1 MKERYYSID
10 IYKLIAAL
18 LIVSVHTVLFWNY
31 EEGTAQ
37 WYAAWMLMAVARNG
51 VPLFFMASAFLLYS
65 HQEDRSRSQTRR
77 LLTLYSTWCI
87 FTLPFI
93 LYTYYHLFSKEGYD
107 FLQLLTYFFK
117 QFFFI
122 GLCGGGWFVLSTI
135 WCIWIVKYLARK
147 SSVLLWGLSLFLYLL
162 SIMDSSYYFLLGQ
175 GMLFNEVRTFFG
187 SFCNFIPA
195 ALLFFVIGKTFA
207 EHKTWIPI
215 WKKHR
220 TKLYVAT
227 LLAIGMNVIELGWC
241 IQSGYVGSTLR
252 TDSTFSLPL
261 SACLLM
267 ATSFTFNLKPRRI
280 YRRLRNC
287 STMIYFIQFP
297 IIRILFAIGI
307 KSWTA
312 YLLTLVLGF
321 TFSLLIFFL
330 EKKFKQVNVL
340 Y

>member
-31 EEGTAQ
+31 EEGTVQ

-51 VPLFFMASAFLLYS
+51 VPLFFMASAFLLYG

-215 WKKHR
+215 WRKHR
-220 TKLYVAT
+220 TKLYV
-227 LLAIGMNVIELGWC
+227 E
-241 IQSGYVGSTLR
+241 
-252 TDSTFSLPL
+252 TF
-261 SACLLM
+261 A
-267 ATSFTFNLKPRRI
+267 
-280 YRRLRNC
+280 
-287 STMIYFIQFP
+287 Q
-297 IIRILFAIGI
+297 
-307 KSWTA
+307 
-312 YLLTLVLGF
+312 
-321 TFSLLIFFL
+321 
-330 EKKFKQVNVL
+330 
-340 Y
+340 

>member
-1 MKERYYSID
+1 
-10 IYKLIAAL
+10 
-18 LIVSVHTVLFWNY
+18 
-31 EEGTAQ
+31 
-37 WYAAWMLMAVARNG
+37 
-51 VPLFFMASAFLLYS
+51 
-65 HQEDRSRSQTRR
+65 
-77 LLTLYSTWCI
+77 
-87 FTLPFI
+87 
-93 LYTYYHLFSKEGYD
+93 
-107 FLQLLTYFFK
+107 
-117 QFFFI
+117 
-122 GLCGGGWFVLSTI
+122 
-135 WCIWIVKYLARK
+135 
-147 SSVLLWGLSLFLYLL
+147 
-162 SIMDSSYYFLLGQ
+162 MDSSYYFLLGQ
-175 GMLFNEVRTFFG
+175 GMFFNEVRTFFG

-267 ATSFTFNLKPRRI
+267 ATSLTFNLKPRQI

-307 KSWTA
+307 RSWTA

>member
-1 MKERYYSID
+1 VYLDRKIPCTE
-10 IYKLIAAL
+10 KLG
-18 LIVSVHTVLFWNY
+18 SV
-31 EEGTAQ
+31 
-37 WYAAWMLMAVARNG
+37 M
-51 VPLFFMASAFLLYS
+51 
-65 HQEDRSRSQTRR
+65 
-77 LLTLYSTWCI
+77 
-87 FTLPFI
+87 
-93 LYTYYHLFSKEGYD
+93 
-107 FLQLLTYFFK
+107 
-117 QFFFI
+117 
-122 GLCGGGWFVLSTI
+122 
-135 WCIWIVKYLARK
+135 
-147 SSVLLWGLSLFLYLL
+147 GLSLFLYLL

-175 GMLFNEVRTFFG
+175 GILFNEVRTFFG

-241 IQSGYVGSTLR
+241 IHSGYVGSTLR

-267 ATSFTFNLKPRRI
+267 ATSLTFNLKPRQI

-307 KSWTA
+307 RSWTA

>member
-147 SSVLLWGLSLFLYLL
+147 SSVLYGGFPCFSISFLSW
-162 SIMDSSYYFLLGQ
+162 IAPI
-175 GMLFNEVRTFFG
+175 TF
-187 SFCNFIPA
+187 
-195 ALLFFVIGKTFA
+195 
-207 EHKTWIPI
+207 
-215 WKKHR
+215 
-220 TKLYVAT
+220 Y
-227 LLAIGMNVIELGWC
+227 
-241 IQSGYVGSTLR
+241 
-252 TDSTFSLPL
+252 
-261 SACLLM
+261 
-267 ATSFTFNLKPRRI
+267 
-280 YRRLRNC
+280 
-287 STMIYFIQFP
+287 
-297 IIRILFAIGI
+297 
-307 KSWTA
+307 
-312 YLLTLVLGF
+312 
-321 TFSLLIFFL
+321 
-330 EKKFKQVNVL
+330 
-340 Y
+340 